1 MARILIVDD
10 EESAR
15 MFEET
20 IITDAGH
27 DVCSS
32 PGAEQALRQYLEND
46 FDLVITDLQMP
57 DLHGFELI
65 SILRDLIPSPPVIAV
80 SGAGETQ
87 LLEARRLGAVAT
99 LAKPIDAA
107 RLLRAVDEVLATE
120 GATIAG

>member
-20 IITDAGH
+20 ILTDAGH

-32 PGAEQALRQYLEND
+32 PGGEQALRQYLEND